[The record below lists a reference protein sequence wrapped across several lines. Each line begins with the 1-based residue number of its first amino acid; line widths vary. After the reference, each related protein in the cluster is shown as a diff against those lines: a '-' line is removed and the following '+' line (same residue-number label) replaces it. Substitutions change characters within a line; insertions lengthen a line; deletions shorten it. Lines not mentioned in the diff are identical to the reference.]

1 MLRTVTY
8 NYCVTVQ
15 IKLIIISFVIRGIHS
30 ELSNW
35 RFENDLESFEQNSEI
50 EHSNH
55 WISLII

>member
-30 ELSNW
+30 ELIVIG
-35 RFENDLESFEQNSEI
+35 DLRTIKKALNKI
-50 EHSNH
+50 ARLN
-55 WISLII
+55 ILIIGFHR